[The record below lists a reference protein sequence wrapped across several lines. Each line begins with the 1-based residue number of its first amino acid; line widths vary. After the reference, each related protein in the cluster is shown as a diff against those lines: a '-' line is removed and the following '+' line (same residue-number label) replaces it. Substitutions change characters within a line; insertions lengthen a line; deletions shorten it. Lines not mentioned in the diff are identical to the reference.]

1 LSPRI
6 SNNVA
11 PAFNINAAPFDPS
24 QVPQPNLIAPGLLNS
39 LNQFL
44 LQNQPVPLQ
53 QQQVE
58 VEQAAVE
65 QNIPEVL

>member
-1 LSPRI
+1 
-6 SNNVA
+6 
-11 PAFNINAAPFDPS
+11 
-24 QVPQPNLIAPGLLNS
+24 VPQPNLIAPGLLNS